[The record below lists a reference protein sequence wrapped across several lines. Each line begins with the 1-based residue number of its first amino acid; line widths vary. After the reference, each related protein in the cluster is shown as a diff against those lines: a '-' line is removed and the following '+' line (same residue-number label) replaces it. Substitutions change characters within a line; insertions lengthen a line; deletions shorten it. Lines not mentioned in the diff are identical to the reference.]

1 MKSSNWV
8 FRLSIVVIFISIAL
22 YGFFPLSSGGKKI
35 IEKGNVKYLSN
46 TIVIKFIETVKAAA
60 NKRVELPSSLSNTM
74 MAFGMKTSQALFP
87 EKTFER
93 NSDLGKMVEIE
104 FYTDAD
110 PFYVA
115 SKLKN
120 DKNIE
125 WVEPRFVYETTY
137 VPNDPSYPTQQY
149 GLTKIEA
156 ELAWDINKGDTSVV
170 VGIVDTGVDW
180 DHPDL
185 AANIWRNWGEIPDN
199 GIDDD
204 GNGYIDDIRGWD
216 FGGLVGIPDNDPV
229 EDKPEHGTHVAGIA
243 SAVTDNGVGVAS
255 IGFNSRIMPVK
266 TAQDDQRNSQGQA
279 YIVYGYEG
287 IVYAADNG
295 AQVINCSWGG
305 GGFSMFGQAVIDY
318 AISKGSLIV
327 AAAGNSN
334 SIEEF
339 YPAAYKGVFAV
350 ASTTSTD
357 TKSSFSNYGRY
368 IDVSAPGTDI
378 YNTFQNDTYATLSG
392 TSMASPLVAGLAALT
407 FAQFPSYNP
416 IQVGQQIRVN
426 SDDLNTINPSYVD
439 LLGYGRI
446 NAFKTLSNI
455 NSKSVRAIEVT
466 FSDEAPGGNGDGILQ
481 PNETVSIAIKFMNY
495 LNPTSSLT
503 IDLEKKNN
511 YSTIVNSSFNAGSKN
526 TLEEFNNYSNK
537 FTFTVANNV
546 PANTQLYFE
555 LRYADGTYSDFQWI
569 SIIANPT
576 YATQFGNDVAMTI
589 TSKGNFGY
597 NDYSTNQQG
606 IGFTYL
612 DGASLMYEGALILG
626 TSETNISDAA
636 RGSNQSTQN
645 KDFAIVQPF
654 VLSIPGDVA
663 DIQGSSIINDNNAG
677 STKIGVTA
685 NLKSYTFTTE
695 ADKNYMILDY
705 RFVNTN
711 STEISNFYSAL
722 FFDWDFADYNF
733 DISNWDDVNKYGYVF
748 NNKGNPNNYVGI
760 ALISS
765 NNYGFYA
772 IQNDGGAGSIN
783 IYDGFT
789 DTEKWTAISNGIG
802 RASAGP
808 ADISHV
814 VSSGPYTIPAND
826 TIRVAFAVLA
836 ADNKT
841 DLDAAV
847 AAARSKFSVITDIG
861 DNELIKPISFNLDQ
875 NYPNPFNPTTIIKFS
890 IPEENNVTL
899 KVYDVI
905 GKEVSVL
912 INEKKS
918 AGNYEIS
925 FDAAGLSSGVY
936 FYKLEAGNF
945 TSTKKMILIR

>member
-1 MKSSNWV
+1 MKTSNWV
-8 FRLSIVVIFISIAL
+8 FRFSVVIIFISIAL
-22 YGFFPLSSGGKKI
+22 YGFFPLSSGGRKV

-46 TIVIKFIETVKAAA
+46 TIVIKFKEDVNVVA
-60 NKRVELPSSLSNTM
+60 NKSVELPSALSNTM
-74 MAFGMKTSQALFP
+74 LAFGMKSSQALFP
-87 EKTFER
+87 EKAFER

-104 FYTDAD
+104 FDADAD

-125 WVEPRFVYETTY
+125 WAEPRFVYETTY
-137 VPNDPSYPTQQY
+137 TPNDPSYPSQQY
-149 GLTKIEA
+149 GLTKIQA
-156 ELAWDINKGDTSVV
+156 ELAWDISKGDTSIVI
-170 VGIVDTGVDW
+170 GIIDTGVDW

-185 AANIWRNWGEIPDN
+185 AANIFRNWNEIPDN

-255 IGFNSRIMPVK
+255 IGFNSKILPVK

-279 YIVYGYEG
+279 YIVYGFEG
-287 IVYAADNG
+287 IVYASDNG
-295 AQVINCSWGG
+295 AKVINCSWGG

-318 AISKGSLIV
+318 AISKGSLVV

-339 YPAAYKGVFAV
+339 YPAAYKGVFSV

-357 TKSSFSNYGRY
+357 AKSSFSNYGRY
-368 IDVSAPGTDI
+368 IDVSAPGSSI
-378 YNTFQNDTYATLSG
+378 YNTYQNDTYATLSG

-407 FAQFPSYNP
+407 FAQFPAYNP
-416 IQVGQQIRVN
+416 IQIGQQIRVN

-446 NAFKTLSNI
+446 NAYRTLSNV
-455 NSKSVRAIEVT
+455 NSKSVRAVEVT
-466 FSDEAPGGNGDGILQ
+466 FSDEAPGGNGDGIFQ
-481 PNETVSIAIKFMNY
+481 PNETVSVGIKFINY
-495 LNPTSSLT
+495 LNPTSSL
-503 IDLEKKNN
+503 IINLEKKNN
-511 YSTIVNSSFNAGSKN
+511 YSTLTNSSFVAGSKN

-537 FTFTVANNV
+537 YTFTVANNV
-546 PANTQLYFE
+546 PANTELFFE
-555 LRYADGTYSDFQWI
+555 LRYTDGTYSDFQWI

-597 NDYSTNQQG
+597 NDYSTNLQG

-612 DGASLMYEGALILG
+612 DGASLMFEGALILG
-626 TSETNISDAA
+626 TSATNISDAA

-645 KDFAIVQPF
+645 KDFAVVQPF

-685 NLKSYTFTTE
+685 YLKTYTFTSE
-695 ADKNYMILDY
+695 ADKNYIILDY
-705 RFVNTN
+705 KFINTN
-711 STEISNFYSAL
+711 STEINNFYSAL
-722 FFDWDFADYNF
+722 FFDWDFADYSF
-733 DISNWDDVNKYGYVF
+733 DISSWDDTNKYGYVY
-748 NNKGNPNNYVGI
+748 NNNGNPNNYVGI

-765 NNYGFYA
+765 NSYGFYA
-772 IQNDGGAGSIN
+772 LQNDGGAGSIN

-789 DTEKWTAISNGIG
+789 DAEKWTAISSGIG

-808 ADISHV
+808 ADISHI
-814 VSSGPYTIPAND
+814 VSGGPYNIPAND

-836 ADNKT
+836 ADNKAE
-841 DLDAAV
+841 LDNAV
-847 AAARSKFSVITDIG
+847 AAARSKFSIITDMG
-861 DNELIKPISFNLDQ
+861 DKESLKPISFNLAQ
-875 NYPNPFNPTTIIKFS
+875 NYPNPFNPATIIKFS
-890 IPEENNVTL
+890 IPEENIVIL
-899 KVYDVI
+899 KVYDVL
-905 GKEVSVL
+905 GKEIAVL
-912 INEKKS
+912 INEKKT

-925 FDAAGLSSGVY
+925 FNASGLSSGVY
-936 FYKLEAGNF
+936 FYKFEAGNF